1 MRGNFIKL
9 MCVCVAA
16 FSFWGLSVG
25 CADLGNLSQFRALNR
40 QNLSYLK
47 VGMTKDSVM
56 EQMGNGF
63 ATDVYTNLQSV
74 TATNPYKSEMHRVD
88 GRAYE
93 VLYYYTDTVRKKR
106 INVHLPGLEK
116 ANPILEEELT
126 PVVLQNNR
134 VIGWGRAFLKTL
146 LKGL

>member
-1 MRGNFIKL
+1 

-40 QNLSYLK
+40 QNLSYLQ
-47 VGMTKDSVM
+47 VGMTKDTVM

-63 ATDVYTNLQSV
+63 ATDTYTNLQSV
-74 TATNPYKSEMHRVD
+74 TATNPYKSEMHTVD

-93 VLYYYTDTVRKKR
+93 ALYYYTDTVKKKR

-116 ANPILEEELT
+116 ANPILDEELT

-146 LKGL
+146 LNGR

>member
-1 MRGNFIKL
+1 MREHFTKL
-9 MCVCVAA
+9 MYGFLVVVC
-16 FSFWGLSVG
+16 FCGLSVG
-25 CADLGNLSQFRALNR
+25 CADLGNLAHFRALNR
-40 QNLSYLK
+40 QNLSYLQ
-47 VGMTKDSVM
+47 VGMTKDTVM

-63 ATDVYTNLQSV
+63 ATDTYTNLQSV

-106 INVHLPGLEK
+106 INIHLPGLEK